1 MQKILTLSGGILP
14 LLPFALVFIASLS
27 APIDPDLGWHL
38 KYGEYFFKNWQPM
51 RENILSTEMAGYL
64 WPNSSWGT
72 DLISYATF
80 ANFGFLGLAVLG
92 ALIITLTFFFFARGA
107 KLGYFEQALIFPLVL
122 YFLRPVNLV
131 SFRGQLLS
139 LLFLGI
145 LFYILTVYEER
156 KNKI

>member
-1 MQKILTLSGGILP
+1 MKLLAF
-14 LLPFALVFIASLS
+14 LPFLAVFIASLS
-27 APIDPDLGWHL
+27 HPFDPDLGWHL
-38 KYGEYFFKNWQPM
+38 KYGEYLFKNHSIL
-51 RENILSTEMAGYL
+51 RVNISSTEMAGYL

-80 ANFGFLGLAVLG
+80 ASFGFLGLSILG

-156 KNKI
+156 KN